1 MLMSRALSHIYLF
14 FHNYSSV
21 ISILLG
27 YLLHLPVQGH
37 QVTQRMFPLVFIAE
51 EANGVG
57 DKGSGG
63 TTTVDVQTCPR
74 DWPASLMKL
83 LSGKKY

>member
-1 MLMSRALSHIYLF
+1 
-14 FHNYSSV
+14 
-21 ISILLG
+21 
-27 YLLHLPVQGH
+27 
-37 QVTQRMFPLVFIAE
+37 MFLLVFIAE

-63 TTTVDVQTCPR
+63 TTTVEVQTRPR

-83 LSGKKY
+83 FSGKKY